1 MLHANLSNP
10 SQRRTQ
16 IMTKA
21 MLALF
26 ALLLAALP
34 QAASAQN
41 QNFQADHEYTVK
53 FLCGFS
59 EGEESRLG
67 VVEGHYNTIINVQAL
82 RDHTSFAYRVTALS
96 SDLDNENGAPS
107 IVSQRFDRDQD
118 GAIGI
123 VCRDIKNLLDAVQEG
138 FVEGFVTIYTT
149 RPLAVASVIS
159 GESEDDEEDEGV
171 DVLQVLVAEIRNS
184 SGTVRPTVF
193 EN

>member
-1 MLHANLSNP
+1 
-10 SQRRTQ
+10 
-16 IMTKA
+16 MTTKG

-53 FLCGFS
+53 FLCGDAS
-59 EGEESRLG
+59 GGDSRLG

-82 RDHTSFAYRVTALS
+82 RDHTSFAYRATALS

-107 IVSQRFDRDQD
+107 IVSERFDRDQD
-118 GAIGI
+118 GAVGI
-123 VCRDIKNLLDAVQEG
+123 VCRDIKNLIGVSGQQG
-138 FVEGFVTIYTT
+138 FIEGFVTVFTT

-159 GESEDDEEDEGV
+159 GESEDDEGDEGV
-171 DVLQVLVAEIRNS
+171 DVLQVLVAEVRNA
-184 SGTVRPTVF
+184 SGTVRPTVLGD
-193 EN
+193 